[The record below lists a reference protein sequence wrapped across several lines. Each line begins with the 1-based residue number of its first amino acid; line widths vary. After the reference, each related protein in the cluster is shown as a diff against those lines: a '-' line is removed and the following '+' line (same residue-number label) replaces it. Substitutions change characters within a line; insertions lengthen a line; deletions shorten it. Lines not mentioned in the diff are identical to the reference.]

1 LTPDRRNV
9 DRPTSSHLV
18 ESVIRES
25 AADLFW
31 ERKLMLNVVKPRYVL
46 PVRGD
51 FKRIH
56 LHAARALRDT
66 RV

>member
-1 LTPDRRNV
+1 
-9 DRPTSSHLV
+9 
-18 ESVIRES
+18 
-25 AADLFW
+25 
-31 ERKLMLNVVKPRYVL
+31 MLNVVKPRYVL